1 LTVFRFNLQS
11 KLVPFRRIWLIPLL
25 GAALFLAGTV
35 LVTVR
40 AAPPDQAPEGKPS
53 ASRGEAL
60 WTQNCAPCHGAQG
73 RGDGPTA
80 QMPQMA
86 DHPPTDFS
94 DEVAAR
100 QRSLAYMFTVTK
112 EGRMDRLMPPWG
124 GQLSDDQIWDVVAYA
139 QTFATTP
146 DEIAAGKSLYE
157 ANCTTCH
164 ANDGTAAAPGVP
176 NLADAAQMASRSPQ
190 ALFDMVSQGEGDM
203 PAFASQLSEQER
215 WQVVD
220 YLRTFSYQP
229 IASDGII
236 TGQVQN
242 ATIGQSVG
250 NVEVRLRRWGID
262 SELPSLTTKADADGH
277 FRFENLDTGS
287 HSFYNLEVLYNGISF
302 PSEFASFDPGSSELS
317 MPVNVYETTTSDEAV
332 KVDRLHF
339 IVMGNQP
346 GSFSVLELYQFS
358 NDGDLAY
365 VGRVNDAGQRE
376 TVRIALPAGAQDLFL
391 QRGTLGVDFL
401 KTDNDLVSTSVIVP
415 GQDSF
420 EVAFVYLVPYSGT
433 SLDLNRPVYYD
444 TSIVNGLV
452 LDMGA
457 KLESDVLTFG
467 GERSA
472 QGQNYLQYTAQELKA
487 GETLPVRLN
496 ELDKVQFS
504 SASSD
509 TTSNDSPAVLPST
522 GLRQTTLLLAMLGL
536 GTLIIVFG
544 VFYPRLR
551 LRLRGEGVALEGDL
565 RRERQRLLLTLARL
579 DQAYEA
585 GQLNETVYQRARAQH
600 KAELVD
606 VLQRL
611 QEEGA

>member
-1 LTVFRFNLQS
+1 M
-11 KLVPFRRIWLIPLL
+11 
-25 GAALFLAGTV
+25 GAALFLAGAV
-35 LVTVR
+35 LVTVQ

-53 ASRGEAL
+53 AARGEEL
-60 WTQNCAPCHGAQG
+60 WAQNCAPCHGAQG
-73 RGDGPTA
+73 RGDGATA

-86 DHPPTDFS
+86 DNPPTDFTDS
-94 DEVAAR
+94 VAAR
-100 QRSLAYMFTVTK
+100 QRSLADMFTVTK

-139 QTFATTP
+139 QTFATPP
-146 DEIAAGKSLYE
+146 DDIAAGKSIYE
-157 ANCTTCH
+157 ANCATCH
-164 ANDGTAAAPGVP
+164 ANDGTAVAPGAP
-176 NLADAAQMASRSPQ
+176 NFADAAAMATQSPQ
-190 ALFDMVSQGEGDM
+190 AMFDVVSQGQSDM

-229 IASDGII
+229 ITFDGVI

-242 ATIGQSVG
+242 ATISQPVG
-250 NVEVRLRRWGID
+250 DVEVRLRRWGID
-262 SELPSLTTKADADGH
+262 SELPSVTTKADADGY
-277 FRFENLDTGS
+277 FRFENLDTGG
-287 HSFYNLEVLYNGISF
+287 HTFYNLEVLYNGITF
-302 PSEFASFDPGSSELS
+302 PSEFATFDPGSTELS

-339 IVMGNQP
+339 IVMGNEP

-358 NDGDLAY
+358 NDSDRAY
-365 VGRVNDAGQRE
+365 VGTVNDAGQRE
-376 TVRIALPAGAQDLFL
+376 TVRIALPAGAQNLFL

-401 KTDNDLVSTSVIVP
+401 ETDDGLVSTSVIVP

-433 SLDLNRPVYYD
+433 TLDLNRSVYYD
-444 TSIVNGLV
+444 TNTVNGLL
-452 LDMGA
+452 LDVGA

-487 GETLPVRLN
+487 GETLPIRLN
-496 ELDKVQFS
+496 DLDKVEFS
-504 SASSD
+504 S
-509 TTSNDSPAVLPST
+509 TTSATASGGSAAVMPST
-522 GLRQTTLLLAMLGL
+522 GLRQTTLLLTMLGL
-536 GTLIIVFG
+536 GALVILFG

-551 LRLRGEGVALEGDL
+551 PRLRGEGIGLESDL
-565 RRERQRLLLTLARL
+565 KQERQRLLLTLARL

-585 GQLNETVYQRARAQH
+585 GQLNETVYQRARAQR
-600 KAELVD
+600 KAELTN

-611 QEEGA
+611 QDEGS